1 MPRWIATNYAQELKQ
16 IRVSLGLSQK
26 AFGELLGLPPTK
38 IGTNQTISRYEI
50 GTHHVPEP
58 VMRLARLLLANARRE
73 GGVPE
78 PPR

>member
-1 MPRWIATNYAQELKQ
+1 MPRWSATDYAQELKQ

-26 AFGELLGLPPTK
+26 AFGELLGLSPTK

-50 GTHHVPEP
+50 GTRHVPEP

-73 GGVPE
+73 GRVPG
-78 PPR
+78 PPG